1 MKKIYIRD
9 EFIRLDSALK
19 FSGAIGTG
27 GQAKMVIQD
36 GLVLVNGEVCTMRG
50 KKLRSGDTVEF
61 ENASFVIKN
70 EG

>member
-1 MKKIYIRD
+1 MKEIYIRD
-9 EFIRLDSALK
+9 EFIRLDAALK

-61 ENASFVIKN
+61 ENAAFVIKN

>member
-1 MKKIYIRD
+1 MNEIFIKD
-9 EFIRLDSALK
+9 EYIRLDSALK

-61 ENASFVIKN
+61 ENFKFVIKN
-70 EG
+70 ES

>member
-1 MKKIYIRD
+1 MKEIYIRD
-9 EFIRLDSALK
+9 EFIRLDAALK
-19 FSGAIGTG
+19 FSGTIGTG

-50 KKLRSGDTVEF
+50 KKLRNGDTVEF
-61 ENASFVIKN
+61 ENATFVIKN

>member
-1 MKKIYIRD
+1 MKEIFIKE

-19 FSGAIGTG
+19 FSGVVGTG

-50 KKLRSGDTVEF
+50 KKLRKNDTVEF
-61 ENASFVIKN
+61 ENSGFVIKN